1 MCTTHRRFKERGK
14 REIKGKGVWLV
25 DYGTDLAIPKSL
37 LESSG
42 HVVVAAT

>member
-1 MCTTHRRFKERGK
+1 MHHTQKIQREGK